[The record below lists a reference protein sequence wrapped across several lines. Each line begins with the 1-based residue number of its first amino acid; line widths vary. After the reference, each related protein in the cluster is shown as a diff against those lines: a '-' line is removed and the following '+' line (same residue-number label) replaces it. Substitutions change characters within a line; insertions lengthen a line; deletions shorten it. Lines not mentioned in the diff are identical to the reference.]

1 MRSAEQVAPGFAP
14 RLQEICHDMRQPV
27 ASVFALAA
35 AVMAEPGLPQAACA
49 RLEEI
54 IKQAEWLA
62 DLIQHALYT
71 AVPDN
76 AVPDTAVPDTAVPG
90 SPASLRSDLVRLA
103 QEAVAAECVTWEGEV
118 KLVTQAGP
126 VVTAVHPVMLR
137 RMVANLLSNAMRAAG
152 PSGRVTIEVGQEDG
166 SARLCV
172 EDTGPG
178 FGKIQKGLG
187 LGLAAVLRDA
197 GTHGGGLE
205 CGDGPGGGARVSLTL
220 PIARAQSPADGAY
233 AEDPR
238 TVSLE
243 PGTSHRRVMW

>member
-1 MRSAEQVAPGFAP
+1 MLSAEQVAPGFAP
-14 RLQEICHDMRQPV
+14 RLQDICHDMRQPV

-76 AVPDTAVPDTAVPG
+76 AVPGSPG
-90 SPASLRSDLVRLA
+90 SLQSDLVRLA

-118 KLVTQAGP
+118 ELVTQAGQ

-137 RMVANLLSNAMRAAG
+137 RMVANLLSNATRAAG

-220 PIARAQSPADGAY
+220 PIARAQSPAGGAY